1 MIRRPPGY
9 LGSHPL
15 KAQLRQIEL
24 INKYVNHLNGIVLIE
39 GSRPPV
45 SATLTTIAFYN
56 SSLRLLESAPDCRPR
71 RVLLHL
77 SYSCVSP
84 YGPAI
89 LVTHGQYRKWDES
102 RASRKWLRRQT
113 RQ

>member
-24 INKYVNHLNGIVLIE
+24 INKDVNHLNGIVLIE
-39 GSRPPV
+39 GSRPAV
-45 SATLTTIAFYN
+45 SATLTTIAFDN
-56 SSLRLLESAPDCRPR
+56 SSLRWLKSAPDCRPR

-77 SYSCVSP
+77 SYCKGDQKKHVS
-84 YGPAI
+84 
-89 LVTHGQYRKWDES
+89 T
-102 RASRKWLRRQT
+102 
-113 RQ
+113 